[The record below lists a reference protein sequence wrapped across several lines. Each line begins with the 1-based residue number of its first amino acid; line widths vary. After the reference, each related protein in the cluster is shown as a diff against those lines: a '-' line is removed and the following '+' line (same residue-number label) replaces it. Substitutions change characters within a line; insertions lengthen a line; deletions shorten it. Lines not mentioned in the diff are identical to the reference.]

1 MKDTRQ
7 TAAARPPRIWVVA
20 ADAARARIFRAAG
33 DKRLVEMEGLLNPV
47 AGRAAER
54 ALRSDRQG
62 HASNA
67 THGGGHSLQR
77 NAESGLQHETAEFAR
92 RLAHRLASSRRHG
105 EVDRIYL
112 MAEPRLLGAVRACL
126 DRATRRLVAGEID
139 KDLTRQ
145 RPTAIRE
152 RLPARL

>member
-1 MKDTRQ
+1 MKNTRQ
-7 TAAARPPRIWVVA
+7 TAAGRPPRTWVVT

-33 DKRLVEMEGLLNPV
+33 DKRLVELEGLLNPV
-47 AGRAAER
+47 AGRAER

-77 NAESGLQHETAEFAR
+77 NAESGSQQETAGFAR
-92 RLAHRLASSRRHG
+92 RLARRLASGRRHG
-105 EVDRIYL
+105 EFDKIYL
-112 MAEPRLLGAVRACL
+112 MAEPRLLGAVRGCL
-126 DRATRRLVAGEID
+126 DRPTRRLVAGEID
-139 KDLTRQ
+139 KDLTRE
-145 RPTAIRE
+145 RPTAIRQ